1 MIKTTS
7 GSSARGACPLAEKAT
22 TAIRYRAAFDL
33 LGMFDLGSDALEVRG
48 SWGRA
53 TPSTASCS
61 AAAVFARA
69 RPPPRETRE
78 RRGGAAV
85 RCSARGGLVR
95 SLRAEG
101 DRPSPPA
108 SRTSELALDAPTGT
122 CRRTGGAA
130 RGRSAGGSPQTS
142 GRRRRRLSRCN
153 HARVLHRPP
162 SRLTPHRASTPPS
175 RCRWFSPDI
184 DFIRLIMCARPA
196 MYVSS
201 PRSRPVARRLFRARS
216 RGRVRG
222 GVDAR
227 APSDA
232 GGVAG
237 TRRRARA
244 RPPRACARS
253 RRPRRLREIE
263 PLALVP
269 GSARGVRL
277 LARERSGSR
286 TGQ

>member
-7 GSSARGACPLAEKAT
+7 GSSARGACPFGREGHH
-22 TAIRYRAAFDL
+22 RYSIPRRPSTSSGCSTSAPTR
-33 LGMFDLGSDALEVRG
+33 SKSRG

-53 TPSTASCS
+53 TPSTASLLRGRRFRS
-61 AAAVFARA
+61 RTAAAPGDSRSAEEVLLCD
-69 RPPPRETRE
+69 
-78 RRGGAAV
+78 AV
-85 RCSARGGLVR
+85 RAAGWSS

-222 GVDAR
+222 
-227 APSDA
+227 
-232 GGVAG
+232 
-237 TRRRARA
+237 
-244 RPPRACARS
+244 RS
-253 RRPRRLREIE
+253 
-263 PLALVP
+263 
-269 GSARGVRL
+269 
-277 LARERSGSR
+277 
-286 TGQ
+286 